1 MNVSDAAAGAAA
13 SATPALDE
21 GGESASGAN
30 AALLALGGVP
40 AEPLVVYVLAFAA
53 VVTVIA
59 VACILYRECA
69 PSRAKPAEEPAA
81 APPPLTRPPSLLAAL
96 ATGGG
101 GGGGLSFADWYQ
113 QITCQT
119 GASVLWSGM
128 HARVAA
134 VDRDAEAYKLEVP
147 ALGRTVDV
155 PFYSTEL
162 TAATLSAAHLRF

>member
-1 MNVSDAAAGAAA
+1 MNVSDAAAGAAS

-53 VVTVIA
+53 VVT
-59 VACILYRECA
+59 
-69 PSRAKPAEEPAA
+69 
-81 APPPLTRPPSLLAAL
+81 
-96 ATGGG
+96 
-101 GGGGLSFADWYQ
+101 
-113 QITCQT
+113 
-119 GASVLWSGM
+119 
-128 HARVAA
+128 
-134 VDRDAEAYKLEVP
+134 

>member
-1 MNVSDAAAGAAA
+1 MPIRLA
-13 SATPALDE
+13 SP
-21 GGESASGAN
+21 
-30 AALLALGGVP
+30 
-40 AEPLVVYVLAFAA
+40 
-53 VVTVIA
+53 
-59 VACILYRECA
+59 
-69 PSRAKPAEEPAA
+69 PAA
-81 APPPLTRPPSLLAAL
+81 APSQSPACRALRSAPGQPDGNGGATAA
-96 ATGGG
+96 AHSTPDGSPEFIADTAGGEGGASTGGGGGG

-128 HARVAA
+128 HARVTA